1 MDLLDDVDL
10 TSLFLHAMDRQG
22 DEENSQVSII
32 RETKRILIAKK
43 PLEIKDMVIY
53 CA

>member
-32 RETKRILIAKK
+32 RETKHILIAK
-43 PLEIKDMVIY
+43 
-53 CA
+53 